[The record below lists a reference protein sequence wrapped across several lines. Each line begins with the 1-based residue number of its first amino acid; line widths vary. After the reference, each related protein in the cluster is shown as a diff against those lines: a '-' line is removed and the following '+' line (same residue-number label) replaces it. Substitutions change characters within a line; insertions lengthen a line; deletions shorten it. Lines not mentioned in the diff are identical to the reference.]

1 MSFIPKFIKWLTQP
15 DVSQHSIVVT
25 ARESQENGNAA
36 NIPDAIN
43 PDISPKWLRQEGI
56 YHLREAGLCGL
67 FTTVSGV
74 LYVSLS
80 RDAAKL
86 DAAANVT
93 LKDQAQQECGP
104 ASSPECIEATHASLL
119 QTSHCTGYTNHM
131 IANVMGTCG
140 VIAAFAT
147 AVLAIKARE
156 SFKNAAIFEA
166 ISKGNKELEEFDL
179 FRGASPS

>member
-1 MSFIPKFIKWLTQP
+1 MSFISKSIKWFTQP
-15 DVSQHSIVVT
+15 DVSQHPIVVT
-25 ARESQENGNAA
+25 ARESQEKGNAT

-43 PDISPKWLRQEGI
+43 PETSAMWLRQEGI
-56 YHLREAGLCGL
+56 DHLREAGLWTL
-67 FTTVSGV
+67 FTAVSGV

-86 DAAANVT
+86 NAAAEVT
-93 LKDQAQQECGP
+93 LKDQAQQSCGP
-104 ASSPECIEATHASLL
+104 ASSPECVETTHASLL

-166 ISKGNKELEEFDL
+166 ISKGNKELEESDL

>member
-1 MSFIPKFIKWLTQP
+1 MFFIPKSIEWFTQP
-15 DVSQHSIVVT
+15 DVSQHPIVVT

-43 PDISPKWLRQEGI
+43 PETSAMWLRQEGI
-56 YHLREAGLCGL
+56 DHLREARLWPL
-67 FTTVSGV
+67 FTAVSGV

-104 ASSPECIEATHASLL
+104 ASHGNRLSL
-119 QTSHCTGYTNHM
+119 
-131 IANVMGTCG
+131 
-140 VIAAFAT
+140 
-147 AVLAIKARE
+147 
-156 SFKNAAIFEA
+156 
-166 ISKGNKELEEFDL
+166 
-179 FRGASPS
+179 